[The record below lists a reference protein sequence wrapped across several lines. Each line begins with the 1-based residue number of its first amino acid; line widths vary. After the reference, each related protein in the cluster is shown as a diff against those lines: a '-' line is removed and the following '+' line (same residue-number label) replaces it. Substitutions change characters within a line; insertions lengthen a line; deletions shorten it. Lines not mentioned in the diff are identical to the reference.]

1 VVTTPMP
8 PLRHAQLLWH
18 TARYLRLSQIAA
30 RLRLRSLATVRRMAP
45 SVAQHRYERLAER
58 SGLRPPSVLWGRHP
72 IDARVRSLSSEEDW
86 TRSRR
91 RAEAARSG
99 RFTFLSEAVDLG
111 QPIAWEAP
119 GQSQLWRYQ
128 LHYGAYLLDLLASR
142 PDAWHEVEAVMSE
155 WISACRL
162 GEAHDPWHP
171 FVVSERVVNWLFAIQ
186 IGAPSA
192 EAVSEN
198 VWRSLAQQTT
208 FIERNLEEDVGG
220 NHLLK
225 NLKAMSIAS
234 CVWEG
239 ATADSWRD
247 RYVTA
252 FDRELARQL
261 LTDGAHYE
269 RSPMY
274 HSLVLADAIEVV
286 FALRLGGYAVPRS
299 LADSVRAMVAYLP
312 TITHPDGEI
321 ALFND
326 SVHGEAPP
334 APNLQAAANT
344 ALGEPPDVPLSVRHA
359 LLGAAVTTPCR
370 SCATSVERAA
380 TEDGGIARVPVLGG
394 RGLLLVDVGRACP
407 DDLPA
412 HAHADFF
419 SFELS
424 VDKRRLVVDSGVGEY
439 AAGSWREYYRSTR
452 AHNTVS
458 IDDVDQIECWG
469 SFRVAR
475 RARVLDRVA
484 IKGPHLAGVEAWHDG
499 YTRLAEPV
507 QVGRALVALG
517 DRGWLVLDNIKG
529 TGAHT
534 WESYLH
540 AAPDAEVTLAGPDHA
555 LLTADER
562 RLTIA
567 WFGVNNAHTVRG
579 QMSPRQ
585 GWYAPEFG
593 RHLPTWVLTMHGHS
607 TGPARFGYVLA
618 PNLEPDEV
626 SIAESHGD
634 IEVQLGAARYCV
646 RGSGAT
652 MVASLE
658 ATS

>member
-1 VVTTPMP
+1 MP

-30 RLRLRSLATVRRMAP
+30 RLRLRSLATARRMAP
-45 SVAQHRYERLAER
+45 LAAQRRYARLAER
-58 SGLRPPSVLWGRHP
+58 SGLRPPSVLWGRRP
-72 IDARVRSLSSEEDW
+72 IDALARGLSSEEDW

-99 RFTFLSEAVDLG
+99 HFTFLSEAVDLG
-111 QPIAWEAP
+111 RPIAWEAP
-119 GQSQLWRYQ
+119 RQSQLWRYQ
-128 LHYGAYLLDLLASR
+128 LHYGAYLLDLVVSR
-142 PDAWHEVEAVMSE
+142 PDDWHEVEAVMSE

-162 GEAHDPWHP
+162 GEAQDPWHP

-186 IGAPSA
+186 LGAPSA

-198 VWRSLAQQTT
+198 VWRSLAEQTT
-208 FIERNLEEDVGG
+208 FIGRNLEEDVGG

-234 CVWEG
+234 CVWQG
-239 ATADSWRD
+239 TTADSWRN
-247 RYVTA
+247 RHVAA
-252 FDRELARQL
+252 FDRELAAQL

-274 HSLVLADAIEVV
+274 HSLVLSDAIEVV
-286 FALRLGGYAVPRS
+286 FALRLGGYAVPES
-299 LADSVRAMVAYLP
+299 LADSVRAMAAYLP

-326 SVHGEAPP
+326 SVLDEAPP
-334 APNLQAAANT
+334 ASNLQAAADT
-344 ALGEPPDVPLSVRHA
+344 ALGAPPDAPLSVRHA
-359 LLGAAVTTPCR
+359 LLAAAVTTPCGFR
-370 SCATSVERAA
+370 ATSVERAA
-380 TEDGGIARVPVLGG
+380 TEDGGIAHVPVLGG
-394 RGLLLVDVGRACP
+394 RGLLLLDVGRACP

-419 SFELS
+419 GFELS
-424 VDKRRLVVDSGVGEY
+424 VDRHRLLVDSGVGEY
-439 AAGSWREYYRSTR
+439 AEGPWREYYRSTR

-458 IDDVDQIECWG
+458 IDEVDQIECWG

-484 IKGPHLAGVEAWHDG
+484 IKGPHLSGVEAWHDG
-499 YTRLAEPV
+499 YTRLADPV
-507 QVGRALVALG
+507 QVGRALVALD
-517 DRGWLVLDNIKG
+517 DRAWLVLDDIRG

-540 AAPDAEVTLAGPDHA
+540 AAPDAEATLAGPDHA
-555 LLTADER
+555 LLTADEQ

-567 WFGVNNAHTVRG
+567 WFGVSGAYMVRG
-579 QMSPRQ
+579 QINPRQ
-585 GWYAPEFG
+585 GWHAPEFG
-593 RHLPTWVLTMHGHS
+593 RHLPAWVLTMRGQS
-607 TGPARFGYVLA
+607 TGSMRFGYVLA
-618 PNLEPDEV
+618 PDLEPDEV
-626 SIAESHGD
+626 SIAESHDGV
-634 IEVQLGAARYCV
+634 EVRLGAARYCV
-646 RGSGAT
+646 RGSGVT